1 MGGPSIPEDFMKK
14 LNKRAPPPWGDDAEK
29 ALRAQYE
36 ALQRQAV
43 LSPSDRWSSRSRLI
57 FKLGVIIALP
67 LIWLLYALLSRHF

>member
-1 MGGPSIPEDFMKK
+1 MKK
-14 LNKRAPPPWGDDAEK
+14 LNRRAPPPWGDDAEE

-43 LSPSDRWSSRSRLI
+43 LSPSGRSSRSRLI